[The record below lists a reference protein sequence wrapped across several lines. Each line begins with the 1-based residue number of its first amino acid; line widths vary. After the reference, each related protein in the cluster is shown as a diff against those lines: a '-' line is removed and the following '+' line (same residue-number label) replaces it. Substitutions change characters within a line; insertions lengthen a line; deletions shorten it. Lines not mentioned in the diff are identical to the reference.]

1 MGRKKKNLMNRNQW
15 LLFGAGCLAVTGL
28 AYWKNLP
35 DAATATSPAVLQLQ
49 PVTIPGPSNN
59 LVAAPSKVD
68 GAPVPFKDTVGAPTT
83 NEPATN
89 APATRASARVIRRD
103 PPAAVTAERHEDAK
117 PASAPDVKVAPARA
131 TTYDRRVADAN
142 ALAGQDADRA
152 LVDLQRLATDEPKR
166 PEAYEAMAGISLRK
180 RDYAQARERIESA
193 LAHGGK
199 ATFTAIHDHSRGN
212 FDAADPKATTVGELI
227 ILADEVRF
235 VARGEGDGFSANWAD
250 VRDAGSNRFF
260 GSGRGGFHLTVSDDG
275 KYKNFNL
282 APESKDKDEG
292 KLILDLLKTYSKRSD
307 RTK

>member
-1 MGRKKKNLMNRNQW
+1 MGRKKKNFMTRDHW
-15 LLFGAGCLAVTGL
+15 LLVGVGCLVVTAL

-35 DAATATSPAVLQLQ
+35 DAATPASPAVLQLQ
-49 PVTIPGPSNN
+49 PVTIPGPGND
-59 LVAAPSKVD
+59 LVATPSKVD
-68 GAPVPFKDTVGAPTT
+68 AAAVPFKDTVSAPTT
-83 NEPATN
+83 NAPTTN
-89 APATRASARVIRRD
+89 VPTSKAPARVVRHD
-103 PPAAVTAERHEDAK
+103 PPAVVSAERHEDAK
-117 PASAPDVKVAPARA
+117 PVSAPDVKAAPARA
-131 TTYDRRVADAN
+131 STYDRRVADAN

-152 LVDLQRLATDEPKR
+152 LVDLQRLAADEPRR

-180 RDYAQARERIESA
+180 RDYDKAREQIESA

-199 ATFTAIHDHSRGN
+199 ATFTVIHDHSRGN
-212 FDAADPKATTVGELI
+212 FDAGDPKATTLGGLT

-235 VARGEGDGFSANWAD
+235 AARGEGDSFSANWAD
-250 VRDAGSNRFF
+250 VREAGSNRFF

-292 KLILDLLKTYSKRSD
+292 KLILDLLKSYSKRSD